1 MKLNALHRGRAAVA
15 GACCA
20 ALLALASPVAGATEP
35 ADRAALEKQLKEARG
50 RLNDAARDVA
60 DLSQQLYGGD
70 RHDELMRFVQG
81 RPQGA
86 MLGINIEDAKG
97 RDDGVEVVGVSPG
110 GPAEQAGLKAG
121 DIVVAM
127 NGQSLRAAGGRNPGA
142 QLVELMRGV
151 EPGQTVNL
159 DYLRDNQKRSAA
171 VTAAPAE
178 PPIARILRERLPKQ
192 LPEGLQIPGFE
203 ALVGPERHFRSLELV
218 TVTPK
223 LGKYF
228 GATEGLLVVRAAE
241 GQALPLEEGDVLL
254 TIDGRKPDSPGH
266 AFRILRSYQPG
277 EQVKLGVLRNR
288 KQLELAATMPAID
301 TAARSQHR
309 LPPPLSSP
317 PPRAPVPP
325 APVPGGIT

>member
-1 MKLNALHRGRAAVA
+1 MKINALHRGRAAVT

-20 ALLALASPVAGATEP
+20 ALLALACPVAGAAEP
-35 ADRAALEKQLKEARG
+35 ADRAALEKQLKDARAK
-50 RLNDAARDVA
+50 LNDAARDVA

-110 GPAEQAGLKAG
+110 GPAEQAGLKTG
-121 DIVVAM
+121 DIVVAV
-127 NGQSLRAAGGRNPGA
+127 NGQSLRVAGGRNPGA

-159 DYLRDNQKRSAA
+159 DYLREGQKRSAA
-171 VTAAPAE
+171 VKAAPAE

-192 LPEGLQIPGFE
+192 LPEGMQIPGFE
-203 ALVGPERHFRSLELV
+203 ALIGPERQFRSLELV

-228 GATEGLLVVRAAE
+228 GTNDGLLVVREVE
-241 GQALPLEEGDVLL
+241 GQVLPLEEGDVLL

-277 EQVKLGVLRNR
+277 EKVKLGVLRNR
-288 KQLELAATMPAID
+288 KQIELSATMPEID
-301 TAARSQHR
+301 AAARSRHR
-309 LPPPLSSP
+309 APPPPL
-317 PPRAPVPP
+317 PP
-325 APVPGGIT
+325 APAPSTPAPPGGIA

>member
-1 MKLNALHRGRAAVA
+1 MKINALHAGRAAVA

-20 ALLALASPVAGATEP
+20 ALLALAAPIAVAAEP
-35 ADRAALEKQLKEARG
+35 ADRAALEMQLKEARA

-70 RHDELMRFVQG
+70 RQEELMRFVQG

-127 NGQSLRAAGGRNPGA
+127 NGQSLRATDGRDPSA
-142 QLVELMRGV
+142 QLVERMRSV

-159 DYLRDNQKRSAA
+159 DYLRDGQKRTAA
-171 VTAAPAE
+171 IKAAPAE

-203 ALVGPERHFRSLELV
+203 GLLGPERQFRSLELV
-218 TVTPK
+218 SLTPK

-228 GATEGLLVVRAAE
+228 GAEEGLLVVRASE
-241 GQALPLEEGDVLL
+241 GRVLPLEEGDVLL
-254 TIDGRKPDSPGH
+254 SIDGRKPDSPGH

-277 EQVKLGVLRNR
+277 ENVRLGVLRNR
-288 KQLELAATMPAID
+288 KHLELAVTMPEVDA
-301 TAARSQHR
+301 AARSRHR
-309 LPPPLSSP
+309 TPL
-317 PPRAPVPP
+317 PP
-325 APVPGGIT
+325 APPAPPSGGIT